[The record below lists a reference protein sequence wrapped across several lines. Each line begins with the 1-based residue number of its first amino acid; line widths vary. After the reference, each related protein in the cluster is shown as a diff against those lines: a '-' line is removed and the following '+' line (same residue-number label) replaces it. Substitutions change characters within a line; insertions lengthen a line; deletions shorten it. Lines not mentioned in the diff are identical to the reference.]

1 MNVNALPQC
10 APADTCFFV
19 RNGSTHS
26 LRTNGFIQCETRF
39 LVTMLNWLSLISP
52 VFFERF
58 AVTVSEEKP
67 LSNVQTVART
77 GFANYGSI
85 AEPCGRNPSTNN
97 PDGFWTA
104 RQSDIRPLPCAS

>member
-19 RNGSTHS
+19 RNGNTYSV
-26 LRTNGFIQCETRF
+26 RAYGFIQCETRF

-52 VFFERF
+52 VFFESF
-58 AVTVSEEKP
+58 AVMVSAERP
-67 LSNVQTVART
+67 LSNVQTLART
-77 GFANYGSI
+77 GFAIYGSI
-85 AEPCGRNPSTNN
+85 AERYGRNPSTNN

-104 RQSDIRPLPCAS
+104 RQSDIRFLPCAS